1 MQLFSRILLQVLSSF
16 HLFPFLFQIS
26 DSFDLKYVREQV
38 KVTGCCFTWGWPCFK
53 FKRSLCIDVYFYLLQ
68 NRFCCLLAGLHRGT
82 RNNAYQKGRIC
93 SEDLFWRLHWQ
104 VSSMTSMG
112 VVTFSNFWIFIFQFL
127 DIYISIFGYL
137 YFNFWYLDQFI

>member
-1 MQLFSRILLQVLSSF
+1 MQLFYRILLQVLSSF

-93 SEDLFWRLHWQ
+93 SEDLFCRLHRQ

-127 DIYISIFGYL
+127 ILRPVYL
-137 YFNFWYLDQFI
+137 KIIRQSGGESC